1 MNRHVFNNIYHNN
14 LMKLNYIINLIKI
27 THVKYIILLNNNLL
41 YNIQS
46 NFN

>member
-1 MNRHVFNNIYHNN
+1 
-14 LMKLNYIINLIKI
+14 MKLNYIINLIKI
-27 THVKYIILLNNNLL
+27 TYLKYMILLNNNLL